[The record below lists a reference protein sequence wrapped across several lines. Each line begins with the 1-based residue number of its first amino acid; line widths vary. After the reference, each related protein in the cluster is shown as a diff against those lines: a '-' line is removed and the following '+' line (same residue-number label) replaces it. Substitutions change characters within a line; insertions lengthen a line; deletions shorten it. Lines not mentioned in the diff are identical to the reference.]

1 MGTRTGRARLPGPVC
16 CTTKGVVLSKVDGVG
31 IAFCGGG
38 FRSFAEVAAIED
50 MQRND
55 VRYGAVA
62 GTSMGSLV
70 AALAAS
76 GVSTDRMAELL
87 VAMDRRTVEEGVLRN
102 MPLKVLNVISNK
114 GSSGTCP

>member
-1 MGTRTGRARLPGPVC
+1 M
-16 CTTKGVVLSKVDGVG
+16 SKVDGVG

-114 GSSGTCP
+114 GKIGRASCRERV

>member
-1 MGTRTGRARLPGPVC
+1 
-16 CTTKGVVLSKVDGVG
+16 
-31 IAFCGGG
+31 
-38 FRSFAEVAAIED
+38 
-50 MQRND
+50 
-55 VRYGAVA
+55 A

-87 VAMDRRTVEEGVLRN
+87 VAMDKRTVEEGVLRN

-114 GSSGTCP
+114 GMVDSAILEDYAREVLEGAGIRTFADFVMPVAITAVDIVSGELFVSTWRYPCVF

>member
-1 MGTRTGRARLPGPVC
+1 M
-16 CTTKGVVLSKVDGVG
+16 
-31 IAFCGGG
+31 
-38 FRSFAEVAAIED
+38 
-50 MQRND
+50 
-55 VRYGAVA
+55 RYGAVA

-87 VAMDRRTVEEGVLRN
+87 VAMDRRTVDEGVLRN

-114 GSSGTCP
+114 GMVDSAILED